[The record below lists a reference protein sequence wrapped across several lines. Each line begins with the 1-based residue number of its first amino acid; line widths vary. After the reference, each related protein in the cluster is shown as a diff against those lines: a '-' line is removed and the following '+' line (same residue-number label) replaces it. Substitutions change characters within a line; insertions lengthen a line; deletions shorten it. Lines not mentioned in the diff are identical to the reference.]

1 MAIRIRESVIKVWS
15 SQAERQYGIDKPI
28 KFAIRS
34 PAEETFLAML
44 ELGIAEGQ
52 LELAAELAGLTATQG
67 WEIVEKLAEIIED
80 YSPKIAKAEMH
91 NLPSPQR
98 FHFEQRQKSV
108 VYIQQL
114 DRFGRLLVHS
124 LAHAGIGKII
134 VGDSQLIS
142 ESDCGRLG
150 FPLAQLN
157 KSKLSAIRSET
168 ANAPSEIKLDNRM
181 NWQDYEVVDLAVV
194 SASGTFQPTDY
205 QRWLSLSKPHIGIC
219 FSDKRVL
226 ISSVIKEGSACLG
239 CRELNKWT
247 KDETQRMICGQ
258 IAGVGGMQNSV
269 SIMFAASIA
278 SQRILTFIDGGEAR
292 SDMHFWS
299 DGEIE
304 GVQESVNTSCGCQ
317 QTPGEILTTHLNFLN
332 AK

>member
-1 MAIRIRESVIKVWS
+1 MAIRIRESIIRVWS
-15 SQAERQYGIDKPI
+15 SQTERQFGIDRPI

-52 LELAAELAGLTATQG
+52 LELAAELAGLTAQQG
-67 WEIVEKLAEIIED
+67 WEIVEALSEIIED
-80 YSPKIAKAEMH
+80 YSPKIATAEMH

-98 FHFEQRQKSV
+98 FHFEQRQATV
-108 VYIQQL
+108 VYIQNL
-114 DRFGRLLVHS
+114 DRFGRLLVHA

-150 FPLAQLN
+150 YPLAQLN

-181 NWQDYEVVDLAVV
+181 NWQNYEVVDLAVV

-205 QRWLSLSKPHIGIC
+205 QRWLSLSKTHIGIC

-226 ISSVIKEGSACLG
+226 ISSVIEEGSACLG
-239 CRELNKWT
+239 CRELNKWER
-247 KDETQRMICGQ
+247 DQSQRMICGQ
-258 IAGVGGMQNSV
+258 IAGISGMQDSV
-269 SIMFAASIA
+269 SLLFAASIA
-278 SQRILTFIDGGEAR
+278 SQRILNFVDGAGAR
-292 SDMHFWS
+292 GDMHFWS

-304 GVQESVNTSCGCQ
+304 TIQESVNPSCGCQ
-317 QTPGEILTTHLNFLN
+317 QTPGEISTTHLNFLS